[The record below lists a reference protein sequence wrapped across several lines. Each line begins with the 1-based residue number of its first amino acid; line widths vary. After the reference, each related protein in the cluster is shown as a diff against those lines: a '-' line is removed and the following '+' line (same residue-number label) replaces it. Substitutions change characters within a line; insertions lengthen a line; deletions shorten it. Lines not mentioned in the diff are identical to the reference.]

1 VTMAM
6 ASVAATISKLAMDAC
21 LYMSQNFSFIS
32 LPDELTTGS
41 SIMPHKKNPDVF
53 ELIRAKC
60 NKLQALPQ
68 QIMMITSNLPSG
80 YFRDL
85 QITKEVFVPA
95 FDELI
100 SCIELTTFAIEN
112 MTVKKDLMKNPL
124 YKLAFSVEE
133 VNARVLNGVPFR
145 EAYKQVGQEI
155 EKGIFEV
162 PTHLHHTHEGSL
174 GNLCNAEIKQ
184 KMDSIMQQF
193 AFEKM
198 QKAIQ
203 NLLT

>member
-1 VTMAM
+1 MAM
-6 ASVAATISKLAMDAC
+6 ASVAATVSKLAMDAC

-85 QITKEVFVPA
+85 QITKEVFIPA

-124 YKLAFSVEE
+124 YQLAFSVEE
-133 VNARVLNGVPFR
+133 VNARVLAGVPFR

-155 EKGIFEV
+155 EKGKFEV
-162 PTHLHHTHEGSL
+162 PHHLHHTHEGSL
-174 GNLCNAEIKQ
+174 GNLCNTEIRQ
-184 KMDSIMQQF
+184 KMDHIMAQF
-193 AFEKM
+193 AFGKM
-198 QKAIQ
+198 QNAIQ